1 MALLNEINV
10 KGVPYPIVTDDGY
23 YQEMT
28 VGDAEQ
34 LVATQFVD
42 DNEPYLFRS
51 TGGSS
56 DVGNRAY
63 LDKIVGGTV
72 AWNQLANK
80 AVTSTAEVSNL
91 GNGTKRIS
99 FTSALGRIGASCVA
113 GNVIGMNAKAN
124 HKYLYWLDAFLETA
138 THLAPQAFANTAV
151 TVHAQKV
158 ISSVG
163 VWDRAYCIFSSTIE
177 QNVLPQFHN
186 HTTENLPHNFLI
198 KDYSVPIPV
207 FDLTQMFGAGNE
219 PTAEQFERMFPKD
232 YYPYNAG
239 ELISVEGLQSRD
251 TVGFN
256 QWDEEWEVG
265 YLGYS
270 SSNEGQ
276 PIPMQNNTIRSKNF
290 IKVLPNTSYYFK
302 YPIAEA
308 HYVWEYDENK
318 NALGHYQLLA
328 SGNNNT
334 FTTPSDCHYIKFA
347 CEPTYGTTYKH
358 DICINLSSPSR
369 NGEYEPYKKH
379 SYPLDSSLTLRGI
392 PKLDASNNIYYD
404 GDEYESDGTVTRKY
418 GVVDL
423 GTLDWSTNGGEA
435 NRFRAEPSPAFA
447 SPATYNDRLTGFI
460 CSKYP
465 PSTNY
470 SLSDID
476 NESMLR
482 YGGEIFV
489 RDSAYTDAATFKAAM
504 SGVMLVYE
512 LATPTTE
519 TAEPFQHIQTVD
531 GFGAEEFVSTG
542 IVPVGHNTRY
552 PANLRDK
559 LQHLPSLAS
568 ADGTY
573 LIQQS
578 GKQMSLV
585 HMPAVFPDTPTDD
598 GTYVLKAT
606 VSGGTPTY
614 VWEGVNAESGGK

>member
-34 LVATQFVD
+34 LVATQFVE

-56 DVGNRAY
+56 DVGNRSY

-72 AWNQLANK
+72 VWNQLANK
-80 AVTSTAEVSNL
+80 AAVGTAEVSNL

-99 FTSALGRIGASCVA
+99 FASDSVRIGASCVA

-138 THLAPQAFANTAV
+138 TYLAPQAFANTGV
-151 TVHAQKV
+151 TVHAQKE
-158 ISSVG
+158 IRSVG

-219 PTAEQFERMFPKD
+219 PTAEQFEAMFPKD

-239 ELISVEGLQSRD
+239 ELLSVEGLQSHD

-265 YLGYS
+265 VFD
-270 SSNEGQ
+270 
-276 PIPMQNNTIRSKNF
+276 NNGEPYGAATNAIRSKTFCKCVPNTAYYCRSSKTGSEYYIQVFYYDANKNF
-290 IKVLPNTSYYFK
+290 ISMAY
-302 YPIAEA
+302 
-308 HYVWEYDENK
+308 EN
-318 NALGHYQLLA
+318 NR
-328 SGNNNT
+328 T
-334 FTTPSDCHYIKFA
+334 FTTPQNAHYFKI
-347 CEPTYGTTYKH
+347 CTQTSSYIYGGTYLN
-358 DICINLSSPSR
+358 DICINLSDPSR

-392 PKLDASNNIYYD
+392 PKLDASKNIYYD
-404 GDEYESDGTVTRKY
+404 GDEYTSDGEVKRKY
-418 GVVDL
+418 GIVDL
-423 GTLDWSTNGGEA
+423 GTLTWTYDSGGFKTPISGRKCVDGDGKINYVLPLSYTYQYMLTDDKTVSFSVVSTNIWIKD
-435 NRFRAEPSPAFA
+435 S
-447 SPATYNDRLTGFI
+447 SYAT
-460 CSKYP
+460 
-465 PSTNY
+465 
-470 SLSDID
+470 
-476 NESMLR
+476 
-482 YGGEIFV
+482 
-489 RDSAYTDAATFKAAM
+489 TDAFKAAM

-519 TAEPFQHIQTVD
+519 TAEPFQHIQIVD
-531 GFGAEEFVSTG
+531 DFGTEEFVSTG
-542 IVPVGHNTRY
+542 IVPAGHNTRY

-578 GKQMSLV
+578 GKQMSLI
-585 HMPAVFPDTPTDD
+585 HMPSVFPDAPTED
-598 GTYVLKAT
+598 GTYTLKT
-606 VSGGTPTY
+606 VVTGGTPTY
-614 VWEGVNAESGGK
+614 VWEVVNAEIGGK